1 VSVIFVSAVALGQ
14 ESQQPKPQ
22 SSDDV
27 IRVFTELVQTDVMVF
42 DKQGHFVDGLTR
54 DNFEIKIDGQARP
67 IQFFEQVKAG
77 TSNEEAQLAAAR
89 GSGNVPNSARVVP
102 LDRGRT
108 IFFYV
113 DDFHLDHSSFAYS
126 KKTITNF
133 IDQEM
138 GQNDQVAI
146 RTATG
151 QIGFLQ
157 QLTSDREILHLALD
171 RLNSRSYTVTD
182 TERPEMSEY
191 EAMLVDNNDIDF
203 LGYMIDETINLNPGM
218 RRDMAENMVR
228 NRAQTILSQSA
239 HFSANALSGLEKLV
253 RNAKDVPG
261 RKILFFFSN
270 GFLIQNR
277 RSDTR
282 MRLQQI
288 TSAAAKSGVVIYA
301 IDARGLSVSSEFD
314 ASKSGGIDLA
324 GRRNRAASGERFELQ
339 DGLNA
344 LSRDTGGRPIFNTND
359 FRPGIKN
366 AIKETSVYYLLAW
379 KPDNQNQKSARFR
392 NIQVSVVGRSDLT
405 VRVRKGFFDLETIPS
420 TTVDASKAATTAEE
434 NKIIATNLRDT
445 ITADF
450 PQTALPI
457 QLGVNYYDTV
467 GKGPTLATSVSIP
480 GEFLVFGPHDGKT
493 QGLVDMTGVYLDDK
507 GQAKANFYE
516 RLVVTAPSAEEAK
529 DYHGDIAYTHAA
541 NLPPGLYQV
550 RVAVREYTSGRAG
563 SAYSWIEVPD
573 LSNKKFSM
581 SSLLLGERTQATVAN
596 TSTGESLGSVL
607 LSPGHRFHH
616 DSALRFVVF
625 AYNASISEVD
635 QKPDVAVQVQ
645 VIRDDQ
651 PVLTTALRK
660 VSMEGVSDTA
670 RIPYA
675 AEIPLSALQAGRYML
690 QVTLIDRVSKQST
703 SRQTHF
709 DVF

>member
-14 ESQQPKPQ
+14 EPQQPKPQ

-27 IRVFTELVQTDVMVF
+27 VRVFTELVQTDVMVF

-89 GSGNVPNSARVVP
+89 GSGNVPNPARVVP

-113 DDFHLDHSSFAYS
+113 DDFHLDHSSFVYS
-126 KKTITNF
+126 KKAMTNF

-138 GQNDQVAI
+138 GQNDQVGIA
-146 RTATG
+146 TATG

-157 QLTSDREILHLALD
+157 QLTGDREILHLALD
-171 RLNSRSYTVTD
+171 RLNARSYTVTD
-182 TERPEMSEY
+182 SDRPEMSEY

-203 LGYMIDETINLNPGM
+203 LDYMIDETMKLSPGL
-218 RRDMAENMVR
+218 RREMAESVVR
-228 NRAQTILSQSA
+228 NRAQQILSQSA
-239 HFSANALSGLEKLV
+239 HFSTNTLLGLERLV
-253 RNAKDVPG
+253 RNTKDLPG
-261 RKILFFFSN
+261 RKILFFFSD

-277 RSDTR
+277 RGDVR

-314 ASKSGGIDLA
+314 ASKSGGIDLT

-359 FRPGIKN
+359 FKPGMKN
-366 AIKETSVYYLLAW
+366 AVKETSVYYLLAW
-379 KPDNQNQKSARFR
+379 KPDSENQKAARFR

-405 VRVRKGFFDLETIPS
+405 VRVRKGFFDLEATPS
-420 TTVDASKAATTAEE
+420 TTADASKAATPAEE
-434 NKIIATNLRDT
+434 TKVIGTKLRDT
-445 ITADF
+445 ISAPF
-450 PQTALPI
+450 PQTAFPI
-457 QLGVNYYDTV
+457 QLGVSYYDAV
-467 GKGPTLATSVSIP
+467 EKGPTLATSVSIP
-480 GEFLVFGPHDGKT
+480 GEFLVFEPRNGKI
-493 QGLVDMTGVYLDDK
+493 QAVLDMTGIYFDDK

-516 RLVVTAPSAEEAK
+516 RLVTTAPSAEEAK
-529 DYHGDIAYTHAA
+529 DYHGDIAYTHSA
-541 NLPPGLYQV
+541 NLPPGLYQI
-550 RVAVREYTSGRAG
+550 RVAVREYTSGRTG
-563 SAYSWIEVPD
+563 SAHSWIEVPD
-573 LSNKKFSM
+573 LSNKKLSM
-581 SSLLLGERTQATVAN
+581 SSLLLGERTQAMIAN
-596 TSTGESLGSVL
+596 TSSSGSLGSVL

-616 DSALRFVVF
+616 DSTIRFVVF
-625 AYNASISEVD
+625 AYNASISELD
-635 QKPDVAVQVQ
+635 KKPDVAVQVQ

-660 VSMEGVSDTA
+660 VNMEGVSDTA

-675 AEIPLSALQAGRYML
+675 AEIPLSELQAGRYVL
-690 QVTLIDRVSKQST
+690 QVTLIDRISKQST

>member
-1 VSVIFVSAVALGQ
+1 VSVTFVSAVVLGQ
-14 ESQQPKPQ
+14 EPQQPKPQ
-22 SSDDV
+22 SPDDV
-27 IRVFTELVQTDVMVF
+27 VRVFTELVQTDVMVF

-89 GSGNVPNSARVVP
+89 GAANVPNSARVVP

-108 IFFYV
+108 ILFYV
-113 DDFHLDHSSFAYS
+113 DDFHLDHGSFTYS
-126 KKTITNF
+126 KKAIANF

-146 RTATG
+146 ATATG

-157 QLTSDREILHLALD
+157 QLTGDREILHLALD
-171 RLNSRSYTVTD
+171 RLNSRSYSVTD

-191 EAMLVDNNDIDF
+191 ESMLVDNNDIDF
-203 LGYMIDETINLNPGM
+203 LGYMIDETMKLNPGM
-218 RRDMAENMVR
+218 TREMAETMVR
-228 NRAQTILSQSA
+228 GRAQTTLSQSA
-239 HFSANALSGLEKLV
+239 QFSGNTLLGLERLV
-253 RNAKDVPG
+253 RNAKDLPG

-277 RSDTR
+277 RGDAQT
-282 MRLQQI
+282 RLQHI

-314 ASKSGGIDLA
+314 ASKSGGIDLG
-324 GRRNRAASGERFELQ
+324 GRRSRAASGERFELQ
-339 DGLNA
+339 NGLNA

-359 FRPGIKN
+359 FKPGMKN

-379 KPDNQNQKSARFR
+379 KPDNENQKTARFR

-405 VRVRKGFFDLETIPS
+405 VRVRKGFFDLETTPAA
-420 TTVDASKAATTAEE
+420 TAAASKAATPAEE
-434 NKIIATNLRDT
+434 TKAIGTKLRDT
-445 ITADF
+445 ISAPF
-450 PQTALPI
+450 PQTAIPI
-457 QLGVNYYDTV
+457 QLGVNYYDAAE
-467 GKGPTLATSVSIP
+467 KGPTLATSVSIP
-480 GEFLVFGPHDGKT
+480 GEFLVFEPRNGKT
-493 QGLVDMTGVYLDDK
+493 QGVLDMTGVYFDDK

-529 DYHGDIAYTHAA
+529 DYHGDIAYTHSA
-541 NLPPGLYQV
+541 NLPPGLYQI

-563 SAYSWIEVPD
+563 SAHSWIEVPD
-573 LSNKKFSM
+573 LSNKKLSM
-581 SSLLLGERTQATVAN
+581 SSLLLGERTQAMITN
-596 TSTGESLGSVL
+596 TSTSESLSSVL

-616 DSALRFVVF
+616 DSTIRFVVF
-625 AYNASISEVD
+625 AYNASLSEVD

-660 VSMEGVSDTA
+660 VNMDGVSDVA

-675 AEIPLSALQAGRYML
+675 AEIPLSELQAGRYVL
-690 QVTLIDRVSKQST
+690 QVTLIDRISKQST